1 MEDTIPAADA
11 PAVAPPAKAA
21 TAAASKAVKT
31 PPARKAA
38 KTAKPAIPAAA
49 SAPAPAPAPTAAA
62 AKTKK
67 AARPAKDTRPPKA
80 DKLVRDSFTIPRAE
94 YTLLQ
99 DLKTRVASLGQP
111 AKKSELLRAGIQAL
125 KALDDDALLAL
136 LRTVPVIKTGRPT
149 RD

>member
-1 MEDTIPAADA
+1 MEDTTPAADA
-11 PAVAPPAKAA
+11 PAVARPAKAA
-21 TAAASKAVKT
+21 TAARKAVKT

-125 KALDDDALLAL
+125 KALDDAALLAL